1 MSTTQVS
8 LCGTL
13 QRPRASQGGQQDYD
27 AMGKLLGQAFLSH
40 QVSQLEHKIH
50 SRNSS
55 RNSPASN
62 SASRPVGKRAAPGG
76 IYSRALIGADEKIQ
90 KPNGVILDTSR
101 PDLPKPTRA
110 ADRIVVDT
118 SVLIHALDQVRKWS
132 REATTVVVPLE
143 SERQSRPT
151 PIHSR

>member
-8 LCGTL
+8 PCGSL
-13 QRPRASQGGQQDYD
+13 QRRQGASQGEQQDYN

-40 QVSQLEHKIH
+40 QVSQLEHKVH
-50 SRNSS
+50 SRSS
-55 RNSPASN
+55 SASN

-76 IYSRALIGADEKIQ
+76 IYSRALIGSDEKIQ

-101 PDLPKPTRA
+101 PDLPKPTRT

-132 REATTVVVPLE
+132 REATTVVIPLE

>member
-1 MSTTQVS
+1 
-8 LCGTL
+8 
-13 QRPRASQGGQQDYD
+13 
-27 AMGKLLGQAFLSH
+27 MGKLLGQAFLSH
-40 QVSQLEHKIH
+40 QVSQLEHKVH

-55 RNSPASN
+55 TPN

-76 IYSRALIGADEKIQ
+76 IYSRALIGSDAKIQ
-90 KPNGVILDTSR
+90 KPNGVIVDTSR

-110 ADRIVVDT
+110 FDRIVVDT

-132 REATTVVVPLE
+132 REATTVIIPLE

-151 PIHSR
+151 PIHSC

>member
-1 MSTTQVS
+1 
-8 LCGTL
+8 
-13 QRPRASQGGQQDYD
+13 
-27 AMGKLLGQAFLSH
+27 MGKLLGQAFLSH
-40 QVSQLEHKIH
+40 QVSQLEHKVH
-50 SRNSS
+50 SRSS
-55 RNSPASN
+55 SASN

-76 IYSRALIGADEKIQ
+76 IYSRALIGSDEKIQ

-132 REATTVVVPLE
+132 REATTVVIPLE

>member
-1 MSTTQVS
+1 MSTTHVS
-8 LCGTL
+8 LSRSLAAPTRSL
-13 QRPRASQGGQQDYD
+13 TQGQQDYNT
-27 AMGKLLGQAFLSH
+27 MGKLLGQAFLSH

-55 RNSPASN
+55 TSN
-62 SASRPVGKRAAPGG
+62 PASRPAGKRAAPGG
-76 IYSRALIGADEKIQ
+76 IYSRALIGSDEKIQ
-90 KPNGVILDTSR
+90 KPNGVIVDTSR

-132 REATTVVVPLE
+132 REAATVIIPLE
-143 SERQSRPT
+143 SERQSRQT
-151 PIHSR
+151 PIHFR

>member
-1 MSTTQVS
+1 
-8 LCGTL
+8 
-13 QRPRASQGGQQDYD
+13 
-27 AMGKLLGQAFLSH
+27 MGKLLGQAFLSH

-55 RNSPASN
+55 TSN

-76 IYSRALIGADEKIQ
+76 IYSRALIGSDKKIQ

-101 PDLPKPTRA
+101 SDLPKATRA

-118 SVLIHALDQVRKWS
+118 SVLIHALDQVRKWC
-132 REATTVVVPLE
+132 REATTVIIPLE

-151 PIHSR
+151 PIHFR